1 LTGAVLRASV
11 LEARAIAAPKSW
23 RPPRRRD
30 PCAMA
35 ETNAIL
41 QTIQKKMA
49 EKDEVIR
56 AQQEQIHELEDV
68 VEAMRRK
75 LANVDRVESEYE
87 ATKKELESL
96 KAQLSSLLGE

>member
-1 LTGAVLRASV
+1 MGARRAGTITQGCRQGK
-11 LEARAIAAPKSW
+11 LPRAGTIGAPTF
-23 RPPRRRD
+23 
-30 PCAMA
+30 MA
-35 ETNAIL
+35 DTNAIL

-56 AQQEQIHELEDV
+56 VQQEQIHELEDTIEV
-68 VEAMRRK
+68 MKRK
-75 LANVDRVESEYE
+75 LANVDSFEAEYE